1 MITGS
6 LVYIL
11 EIYFE
16 MGYLSPLQRQR
27 QEKVGEETG
36 GVGGLRCRVR
46 ADSWLLVLAGWLAL
60 PWPILYDSW
69 FPCRAPILHHGLT

>member
-6 LVYIL
+6 LVYIS

-16 MGYLSPLQRQR
+16 MGYLSPLQRSR

-36 GVGGLRCRVR
+36 GVGGLRCECVLASHGLASVR
-46 ADSWLLVLAGWLAL
+46 PCPSLADSWFQCL
-60 PWPILYDSW
+60 
-69 FPCRAPILHHGLT
+69 APILHHALS